1 MILVSQI
8 IDVAGRIGGPRF
20 AHNLYLKRLERWG
33 TYEPE
38 YYLLDHLVDPSR
50 AAIDIGANEGIYSG
64 RMAQLCPR
72 VHCFE
77 PIPWFA
83 AALRRK
89 LAASVVVHECA
100 LSNRAG
106 TGELRIPYHDGTEMH
121 GTSTLEAD
129 NPLPGST
136 HIKPVPCRLA
146 RLDDE
151 IDEPV
156 GFIKI
161 DVEGHELAALE
172 GADRIL
178 REQRPVLLI
187 ESEKR
192 HNHAAPESIFAFL
205 EARGYTG
212 FFRREGRFWGV
223 SAFRAAIDQDP
234 ANVAGNVKSKTVPY
248 INNFIFVPGA
258 LP

>member
-8 IDVAGRIGGPRF
+8 VDAASRIGGPRF
-20 AHNLYLKRLERWG
+20 AHSLYLRRLERWG

-50 AAIDIGANEGIYSG
+50 ASVDVGANEGIYSG

-83 AALRRK
+83 AALRQK
-89 LAASVVVHECA
+89 LPASVIIHECA

-106 TGELRIPYHDGTEMH
+106 TGELRIPYHDQTEMH
-121 GTSTLEAD
+121 GTSTLETD

-136 HIKPVPCRLA
+136 HIKQVTCRLA
-146 RLDDE
+146 RLDDI

-156 GFIKI
+156 GFVKI
-161 DVEGHELAALE
+161 DVEGHELAVLE
-172 GADRIL
+172 GAEQIL
-178 REQRPVLLI
+178 REHRPVLLI

-192 HNHAAPESIFAFL
+192 HNHTAPESIFTFL
-205 EARGYTG
+205 AARGYTG
-212 FFRREGRFWGV
+212 FFQRRARLFGI
-223 SAFRAAIDQDP
+223 SAFRAELDQSP
-234 ANVAGNVKSKTVPY
+234 VNVTGNVKSKTSPY
-248 INNFIFVPGA
+248 INNFIFVPGT
-258 LP
+258 